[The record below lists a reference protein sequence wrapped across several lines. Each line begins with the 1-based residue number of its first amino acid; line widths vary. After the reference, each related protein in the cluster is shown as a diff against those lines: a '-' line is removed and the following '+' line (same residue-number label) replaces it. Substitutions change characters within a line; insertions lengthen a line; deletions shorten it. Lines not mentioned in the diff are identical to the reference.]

1 MSMNTLQ
8 HDPIMSPTSALVERF
23 LGIIV
28 RPANVFEALVETE
41 PDRTNWLLPLLL
53 YIVCAT
59 ICTQIIVSQPG
70 PASQF
75 KEAIEKE
82 FLPQLDEFVTNGTL
96 TRQQADWMLEFITPG
111 TGEFFTM
118 QFLGTTVAAWIAL
131 FALGFIVWQLAR
143 TVLARSIAY
152 KKALE
157 IVGLTYLIAILERIV
172 TALLVIATGTLY
184 ATPTPALLMLPQTE
198 GPVFV
203 LLSTLNVFTFWEI
216 GVASIGIAHVC
227 GRDFP
232 KVFVLLMALWL
243 MWTLASIFPV
253 FTGS

>member
-1 MSMNTLQ
+1 MSMNILQ
-8 HDPIMSPTSALVERF
+8 HDSAMSPVPTPTARF

-28 RPANVFEALVETE
+28 RPGSIFEALVETE
-41 PDRTNWLLPLLL
+41 PDRTNWLLPVLL

-59 ICTQIIVSQPG
+59 TCTQIIVSQPG
-70 PASQF
+70 PALQF

-96 TRQQADWMLEFITPG
+96 TRQQADWMREFITPG
-111 TGEFFTM
+111 TGEFFAV

-131 FALGFIVWQLAR
+131 YALGFILWQLAR

-157 IVGLTYLIAILERIV
+157 VVGLTYLIAILERIV
-172 TALLVIATGTLY
+172 TTLLVIATGTLY

-198 GPVFV
+198 GAAFV
-203 LLSTLNVFTFWEI
+203 LLSTLNIFTFWEI
-216 GVASIGIAHVC
+216 GVASIGIAHFS
-227 GRDFP
+227 GRDLP
-232 KVFVLLMALWL
+232 KVVVLLMALWL
-243 MWTLASIFPV
+243 MWTIASIFPV